1 MLVGNFD
8 LDTLNALNNG
18 DIETVTTFAQDFI
31 SSAMKF
37 DTIFDVTLL
46 LGMEAAIFM
55 RLKTIKH

>member
-1 MLVGNFD
+1 MFVGNYD
-8 LDTLNALNNG
+8 LAVNALNSG
-18 DIETVTTFAQDFI
+18 DIEAVTTFAQDFI